1 MWSIKVFDVIYVL
14 TQGGP
19 ANGTT
24 TLFYYGYLE
33 TFKFLD
39 VGYGSAVAFTIM
51 LIVLVLTCG
60 YVALLRGE
68 RSPSKAAKQEAK
80 A

>member
-1 MWSIKVFDVIYVL
+1 VIYVL

-51 LIVLVLTCG
+51 LLVLVLTCG
-60 YVALLRGE
+60 YITLLRRQ
-68 RSPSKAAKQEAK
+68 RSSSNVAKEEAK
-80 A
+80 V